1 MRLKAVVPPHS
12 QLMYTFR
19 MIGVRLFMALF
30 SILGFQNSSAVS
42 LGLGQVT
49 GCIGDTVRVP
59 LQSFTTVGNIAAIS
73 LRINYPNAALRYV
86 GLENNIL
93 PGLGQ
98 TIANAPAPG
107 GALYI
112 GWYNIQPITLTS
124 GSPVMLLTFVMLAPG
139 TLVFDTSVCEI
150 ADGAGDVIPQV
161 AYTSGG
167 VSLLQGPAWVQQPP
181 ATLTI
186 PPGGSATLGAQAVRA
201 DGYRWQRLLAT
212 GWTDLQNGTQYQ
224 GVTTAQLSITGAQL
238 GLNGA
243 VYRLRIN
250 NRCGQTAF
258 SSSTTLS
265 VAGNLP
271 QINLGSM
278 VACPGDTI
286 RVPVNVVSAI
296 PDISA
301 VSLTLRFPVQ
311 QLQFID
317 FQDVI
322 PGLNT
327 TNLIINAP
335 AGGNAIYLAWFSLTP
350 ITLPQGALVYFRF
363 IVNGSA
369 TLVPDTSNSGCELA
383 NSAGDVVQTLFGN
396 GQVTATAINAVIF
409 PTDTLRPNSSCFSLS
424 APSGPYTYLWNTGDT
439 SRSIQVTG
447 SGWYSCAVIQGQC
460 RVDDSVYVVM
470 PSSPPALGLQM
481 PLFCVNS
488 EVLVAVDVSNV
499 SHFGALS
506 MVLQYDTSRLQYLAI
521 QDVHP
526 QLQGSNLVYNNNQ
539 DRFYLAWFNILS
551 FIPSSSTSRL
561 FNLRFRV
568 RSAGSG
574 RIDWVSSL
582 TEIADSVGNVLGCP
596 ALTGGSFVTQT
607 CGGLGGQLRYL
618 NSAQTPMTN
627 TTLQL
632 WQGQQ
637 LRYSAPVQS
646 NGTYDIPQTD
656 PGVYTL
662 KIQTAKPWGGVNATD
677 ALFVSRHFTNLITL
691 TGLNFKAA
699 DVNGSTQ
706 LNSTDALNIS
716 RRFAVLVNS
725 YSVGDWALGQDSV
738 VLGTSGNRDS
748 LNINVLC
755 YGDVNGSYQPPTN
768 ARLQSRAYTGHS
780 VLLESMR
787 PDLGTGVLLFDSH
800 QKWSR
805 KRLLITDKTHQLIQ
819 NNQNNFT
826 EFQ

>member
-1 MRLKAVVPPHS
+1 MF
-12 QLMYTFR
+12 TFR
-19 MIGVRLFMALF
+19 TIGIRLFMAL
-30 SILGFQNSSAVS
+30 SSLLAYQNSGAVS

-59 LQSFTTVGNIAAIS
+59 LQSLTTVGNIAAIS

-86 GLENNIL
+86 GLENNTL
-93 PGLGQ
+93 PGVGQ
-98 TIANAPAPG
+98 TIDNAPAPG

-112 GWYNIQPITLTS
+112 GWYNIQPITLQL
-124 GSPVMLLTFVMLAPG
+124 GSPVMLLKFVMLAPG
-139 TLVFDTSVCEI
+139 TLVFDTSICEI

-161 AYTSGG
+161 SYTSGG
-167 VSLLQGPAWVQQPP
+167 VSLLQAPTWVQQPP

-186 PPGGSATLGAQAVRA
+186 PPGGSATIGAQAVRA

-258 SSSTTLS
+258 SSSTTLT

-271 QINLGSM
+271 QINVGSM

-335 AGGNAIYLAWFSLTP
+335 AGGNAVYLAWFSLAP
-350 ITLPQGALVYFRF
+350 ITLPQGALVYYRF

-369 TLVPDTSNSGCELA
+369 TLVLDTSNSGCELA
-383 NSAGDVVQTLFGN
+383 NSAGDVMPALYGN
-396 GQVTATAINAVIF
+396 GQVTATAINPVIF
-409 PTDTLRPNSSCFSLS
+409 PTDTLRPTGSCFALS
-424 APSGPYTYLWNTGDT
+424 APAGPYTYLWNTGDT

-447 SGWYSCAVIQGQC
+447 SGWYSCSVIQGAC
-460 RVDDSVYVVM
+460 RISDSVYVLM
-470 PSSPPALGLQM
+470 TSAPPALSLQM
-481 PLFCVNS
+481 PLFCINS
-488 EVLVAVDVSNV
+488 EVVIPVRVSNV

-506 MVLQYDTSRLQYLAI
+506 MVLQYDTARLQYLSI

-526 QLQGSNLVYNNNQ
+526 QLQGSNLVYNNNLN
-539 DRFYLAWFNILS
+539 RFYLAWFNILS
-551 FIPSSSTSRL
+551 FVPSASTTLL

-574 RIDWVSSL
+574 SIDWVGSL

-596 ALTGGSFVTQT
+596 VLTGGSFATQT
-607 CGGLGGQLRYL
+607 CGGMEGQVRYL

-637 LRYSAPVQS
+637 LRYSAAVQS
-646 NGTYDIPQTD
+646 NGSYDIPQTD

-691 TGLNFKAA
+691 TGLNFRAA

-738 VLGTSGNRDS
+738 VLGTTGNRDT
-748 LNINVLC
+748 LILNVLC
-755 YGDVNGSYQPPTN
+755 YGDVNGSYLPPTN
-768 ARLQSRAYTGHS
+768 ARLVSGAHTGNA
-780 VLLESMR
+780 VLLESAR
-787 PDLGTGVLLFDSH
+787 PAEG
-800 QKWSR
+800 
-805 KRLLITDKTHQLIQ
+805 
-819 NNQNNFT
+819 T
-826 EFQ
+826 EFLMFGSHRHRFRQRLMITGQTNMVK